1 MLIKCG
7 AIKRISSQ
15 RVVKLLAVLSE
26 QMKFAE
32 DMKIQQNEDT
42 GSARFQYIMRALIA
56 LSMSLQIMAAGF
68 TGAEIYREELLD
80 RLVDTFKF
88 HLTRNVFAWFDSTR
102 FQIYK
107 ASKNAV
113 DSSDQEGTAVVAQV
127 RICEGTSRT
136 LKRREVVSD
145 LQARRAIPSASLM
158 LSDILSATLVEL
170 SKVLRCIRLSDAII
184 LQIIDLCTQFVHQ
197 KLLHLALSKHKT

>member
-7 AIKRISSQ
+7 AIKRIRSQ

-88 HLTRNVFAWFDSTR
+88 HLTQNVFAWFD
-102 FQIYK
+102 
-107 ASKNAV
+107 
-113 DSSDQEGTAVVAQV
+113 
-127 RICEGTSRT
+127 
-136 LKRREVVSD
+136 
-145 LQARRAIPSASLM
+145 
-158 LSDILSATLVEL
+158 
-170 SKVLRCIRLSDAII
+170 
-184 LQIIDLCTQFVHQ
+184 
-197 KLLHLALSKHKT
+197 